1 MFNGSESYQYN
12 FIHYFIMQRALFSRN
27 LAEQV
32 SSFNSLGFVLIRQAP
47 GTHQTDMADLAAA
60 KKYILH
66 HLDNQRDTWK
76 YKMWRM
82 FNKVA
87 TAESRHSLALPFN
100 TVVEK
105 VLNSKIGAIRPFLD
119 SQLSKES
126 SLVELNSLI
135 SLPGA
140 TQQDVHADIPFS
152 ENNLLISGY
161 IALSDVNL
169 IDGPTC
175 LHGGSH
181 TQPFHRR
188 IPTQSIDTFYSS
200 DGSTDESYEQ
210 PVHTESVE
218 DKEAVDMALAAPVS
232 YAQLKAGDVLLF
244 NTMVFHYGS
253 ANTSTLP
260 RALLSF
266 SFQRNSECGN
276 MLPINGFTY
285 HCLDSVAGKYT
296 LNNFPDTNVCV
307 DRI

>member
-1 MFNGSESYQYN
+1 
-12 FIHYFIMQRALFSRN
+12 MQRALYSRS

-32 SSFNSLGFVLIRQAP
+32 QSFNKLGYVLIRQSPANVSKDR
-47 GTHQTDMADLAAA
+47 TNLANA
-60 KKYILH
+60 KSYILR
-66 HLDNQRDTWK
+66 HLEEQQDNWK

-87 TAESRHSLALPFN
+87 TAESRHSLVLPLN
-100 TVVEK
+100 KTVED
-105 VLNSKIGAIRPFLD
+105 VLSTTIGSIRPFLD
-119 SQLSKES
+119 SQLSKDA

-135 SLPGA
+135 SLPGSS
-140 TQQDVHADIPFS
+140 QQDVHADIPYS
-152 ENNLLISGY
+152 EQNLLISGY

-181 TQPFHRR
+181 TQSFHRR

-200 DGSTDESYEQ
+200 DGSTEESYTK
-210 PVHTESVE
+210 PVHVETAE
-218 DKEAVDMALAAPVS
+218 DKEAVDLALAAPVC
-232 YAQLKAGDVLLF
+232 YAQLKAGDILLF

-253 ANTSTLP
+253 ANDSALP

-266 SFQRNSECGN
+266 SFQRNSVNGE

-285 HCLDSVAGKYT
+285 HCHDSVAGKYT
-296 LNNFPDTNVCV
+296 LNHFPDTSDKSVCV
-307 DRI
+307 NL